1 MKMIR
6 LEKFDKIFYSELI
19 NSIKNAKDL
28 MQFGGPEF
36 TFPLTEEQIN
46 KTLSDK
52 KRIAFRVVNAF
63 DESTVGHC
71 EIYFKDD
78 SAKLGRILI
87 IDEKQ
92 RGKGI
97 GEQIVVLLLQF
108 ILENRKERNVEL
120 NVFDFNIGAIKC
132 YEKVGFNINPDKKLT
147 RKVDDEI
154 WTAINMTIDLNWNN
168 IGEKIKF
175 KNR

>member
-1 MKMIR
+1 MIH
-6 LEKFDKIFYSELI
+6 LEKFDKKHYTELI
-19 NSIKNAKDL
+19 DSVKNAKDL

-52 KRIAFRVVNAF
+52 NRIAFRVANSS
-63 DESTVGHC
+63 DGSTIGHGQ
-71 EIYFKDD
+71 IYFNND

-87 IDEKQ
+87 IDQNQ

-97 GEQIVVLLLQF
+97 GEQMIILLVKF
-108 ILENRKERNVEL
+108 ILENRKERYIEL

-132 YEKVGFNINPDKKLT
+132 YEKVGFKMNPDKKLL
-147 RKVDDEI
+147 REI
-154 WTAINMTIDLNWNN
+154 DGETWTAVNMVLNLEEWNN
-168 IGEKIKF
+168 
-175 KNR
+175 KN

>member
-1 MKMIR
+1 MIH
-6 LEKFDKIFYSELI
+6 LEKFDKKHYTELI
-19 NSIKNAKDL
+19 DSVKNAKDL

-52 KRIAFRVVNAF
+52 NRIAFRVANSS
-63 DESTVGHC
+63 DGSTIGHGQ
-71 EIYFKDD
+71 IYFNND

-87 IDEKQ
+87 IDQNQ

-97 GEQIVVLLLQF
+97 GEQMIILLVKF
-108 ILENRKERNVEL
+108 ILENRKERYIEL

-132 YEKVGFNINPDKKLT
+132 YEKVGFKMNPDKKLL
-147 RKVDDEI
+147 REVDGET
-154 WTAINMTIDLNWNN
+154 WTAVNMVLNLEEWNN
-168 IGEKIKF
+168 
-175 KNR
+175 KN

>member
-1 MKMIR
+1 MIF
-6 LEKFDKIFYSELI
+6 LEKFQKQFYSELI
-19 NSIKNAKDL
+19 DSIKSAKEL

-36 TFPLTEEQIN
+36 TFPLTEEQVD

-52 KRIAFRVVNAF
+52 NRIAFRAANLSDGA
-63 DESTVGHC
+63 TIGHC

-87 IDEKQ
+87 MDVNQ

-97 GEQIVVLLLQF
+97 GEQMVILLLEF
-108 ILENRKERNVEL
+108 ILKNRKERSVEL

-132 YEKVGFNINPDKKLT
+132 YEKVGFTINPDKKLL
-147 RKVDDEI
+147 REVDGEI
-154 WTAINMTIDLNWNN
+154 WTALNMVLHLEDW
-168 IGEKIKF
+168 
-175 KNR
+175 KNKN

>member
-1 MKMIR
+1 MIH
-6 LEKFDKIFYSELI
+6 LEKFDKKHYTELI
-19 NSIKNAKDL
+19 DSVKNAKDL

-52 KRIAFRVVNAF
+52 NRIAFRVANSS
-63 DESTVGHC
+63 DGSTIGHGQ
-71 EIYFKDD
+71 IYFNND

-87 IDEKQ
+87 IDQNQ

-97 GEQIVVLLLQF
+97 GEQMITLLVKF
-108 ILENRKERNVEL
+108 ILENRKERYIEL

-132 YEKVGFNINPDKKLT
+132 YEKVGFKMNPDKKLL
-147 RKVDDEI
+147 REVDGET
-154 WTAINMTIDLNWNN
+154 WTAVNMVLNLEEWNN
-168 IGEKIKF
+168 
-175 KNR
+175 KN